1 VESEPYLLDSSALLT
16 LIEDEPGAE
25 RVEAILRTKPCLIPW
40 LAVLEVHYITQQEQ
54 GVDEAERRLALLE
67 HLPGE
72 ILWQADASILRVEL
86 QGGASNLARRRGDRG
101 ICQGSWRRA
110 LEQRSRVRS
119 SQGQGCDRESPLQV
133 QRRVNLLGRR

>member
-1 VESEPYLLDSSALLT
+1 MESEPYLLDSSALLT

-40 LAVLEVHYITQQEQ
+40 LAVLEVHFITQQEQ

-72 ILWQADASILRVEL
+72 ILWQADASILRIASSFKAAHRISLADAVIAAFAKAR
-86 QGGASNLARRRGDRG
+86 GAVLLNKDPEFGALKGRVAIENLPYK
-101 ICQGSWRRA
+101 
-110 LEQRSRVRS
+110 S
-119 SQGQGCDRESPLQV
+119 SGE
-133 QRRVNLLGRR
+133 